1 MKVETNLKSG
11 AFLQDVAGATTQA
24 ASEVGSFFGKAG
36 EQAQSLSNT
45 VVHKATGVW
54 NALLS

>member
-11 AFLQDVAGATTQA
+11 AFLQDAASSATQA
-24 ASEVGSFFGKAG
+24 AGEVGSFFSKAG
-36 EQAQSLSNT
+36 EQAQSLSNS

-54 NALLS
+54 NALIS